1 MSTIAIRFHGLDPLE
16 GLQLTGHPARL
27 ICRDL
32 ACGLLG
38 AEDHGADRVS
48 GRLTRAGTYSLVDV
62 TLRPMPPSNFLT
74 SFDTSWLDRD
84 SQRYYLADRSHAS
97 IAIHL

>member
-1 MSTIAIRFHGLDPLE
+1 MT
-16 GLQLTGHPARL
+16 LQ
-27 ICRDL
+27 
-32 ACGLLG
+32 
-38 AEDHGADRVS
+38 
-48 GRLTRAGTYSLVDV
+48 
-62 TLRPMPPSNFLT
+62 PMPPSNFLT